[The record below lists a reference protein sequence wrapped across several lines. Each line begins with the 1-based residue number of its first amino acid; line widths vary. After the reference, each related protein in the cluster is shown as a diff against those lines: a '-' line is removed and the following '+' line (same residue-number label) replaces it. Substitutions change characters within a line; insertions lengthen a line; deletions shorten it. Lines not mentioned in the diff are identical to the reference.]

1 MTEEQ
6 EEEEEVDT
14 IKADSET
21 TKARVT
27 TPTEDME
34 DVEHHHHTTRIVV
47 TKAHVKVEEVI
58 TEDPTSKEVVKTSVI
73 REEAVALQHI
83 STEAQ
88 ESLTRAFRLT
98 LKTQSQKR

>member
-6 EEEEEVDT
+6 EEEEEVDI
-14 IKADSET
+14 IKADPET
-21 TKARVT
+21 IKVRVT

-34 DVEHHHHTTRIVV
+34 EVEHHHTTRTRIVV
-47 TKAHVKVEEVI
+47 TKAHVKVEEGI

-73 REEAVALQHI
+73 REEAVDLQHI

-88 ESLTRAFRLT
+88 ESPTRAFR
-98 LKTQSQKR
+98 